1 MPIRSSASASASI
14 VGGIMSVDH
23 RVMKAA
29 RLLAFLAVGAILYFG
44 AVAFIPVAL
53 ALFFALLLSPAVDA
67 LQRLRIPRTLAAAI
81 VMLALLLVGAAIVDA
96 VSTPAKEWFAR
107 APETIRKIEQRIRP
121 VRSVI
126 AQVDAVRQRADQLAQ
141 GPHVAAAAPVPPPT
155 SGSSY
160 AFEMTQ
166 SLFEAITVIPL
177 TLFFLAG
184 GPPLLARMAAVLS
197 GSEKSAAC
205 LRVTE
210 AIRAELGRYFGTI
223 ALINL
228 GLGLAT
234 VAVMAALGMPNAF
247 LWGTIAA
254 VLNFIPFVGPIMTL
268 GILAVVALVTFNNI
282 GQALTV
288 PGAFLSLHV
297 IESQLVQPLFVG
309 HRLDVSALI
318 ILLAVWFGFWFWGI
332 PGVALAVPLLVAL
345 KVAAEHLEGWRPV
358 LEFLNPNPQ
367 WRPIKIARSEGS
379 TSKRVPI
386 GLADRVSR
394 SA

>member
-1 MPIRSSASASASI
+1 MN
-14 VGGIMSVDH
+14 VD
-23 RVMKAA
+23 RQVVKAA
-29 RLLAFLAVGAILYFG
+29 TLLAFLAVGAILYF
-44 AVAFIPVAL
+44 AAAAFIPVAI
-53 ALFFALLLSPAVDA
+53 ALFFALLLSPAVDG
-67 LQRLRIPRTLAAAI
+67 LQRLRMPRILAAGI

-107 APETIRKIEQRIRP
+107 APQTIRKIEQRLKPLRN
-121 VRSVI
+121 VI
-126 AQVDAVRQRADQLAQ
+126 AQVDAVKERADQLAQ
-141 GPHVAAAAPVPPPT
+141 GPHAAAVPLPPQN
-155 SGSSY
+155 SGGSY

-166 SLFEAITVIPL
+166 SLLEALTVVPF

-184 GPPLLARMAAVLS
+184 GAPLLARMAAALA

-210 AIRAELGRYFGTI
+210 AIRAELGRYFGTV

-234 VAVMAALGMPNAF
+234 WAAMAALGMPNAL
-247 LWGTIAA
+247 LWGTVAA
-254 VLNFIPFVGPIMTL
+254 ILNFIPFLGPITTL
-268 GILAVVALVTFNNI
+268 GIIAVAALVTFNGI
-282 GQALTV
+282 GQALAV
-288 PGAFLSLHV
+288 PGAFLGLHL

-332 PGVALAVPLLVAL
+332 PGVVLAVPVLVAL

-358 LEFLNPNPQ
+358 REFLSPSPQ
-367 WRPIKIARSEGS
+367 WRPIKITRPNGAA
-379 TSKRVPI
+379 SKRAGI
-386 GLADRVSR
+386 AFTNRVSG

>member
-1 MPIRSSASASASI
+1 
-14 VGGIMSVDH
+14 MSVDR

-29 RLLAFLAVGAILYFG
+29 VLLAFIAVGCILYF
-44 AVAFIPVAL
+44 AAFAFIPIAL
-53 ALFFALLLSPAVDA
+53 ALFFALLLSPAVDS
-67 LQRLRIPRTLAAAI
+67 LQRLHMPRALAATL
-81 VMLALLLVGAAIVDA
+81 VMLALLLAGAAVVDGVA
-96 VSTPAKEWFAR
+96 APAKEWFAR
-107 APETIRKIEQRIRP
+107 APQTIRKIEQRIRP

-126 AQVDAVRQRADQLAQ
+126 AQVDAVKERADQLAQ
-141 GPHVAAAAPVPPPT
+141 GPHALAAAPAPPPA

-166 SLFEAITVIPL
+166 SLFEAITVLPL

-184 GPPLLARMAAVLS
+184 GPPLLARMAGALA

-210 AIRAELGRYFGTI
+210 AIRAEVGRYFATVT
-223 ALINL
+223 LINL

-234 VAVMAALGMPNAF
+234 AATMTALGMPNAI
-247 LWGTIAA
+247 LWGTLAGI
-254 VLNFIPFVGPIMTL
+254 LNFIPFLGPITTL
-268 GILAVVALVTFNNI
+268 GILAIAALVTFNNV
-282 GQALTV
+282 GQALAV
-288 PGAFLSLHV
+288 PGVFLGLHL

-332 PGVALAVPLLVAL
+332 PGVMLAVPLLVAL
-345 KVAAEHLEGWRPV
+345 KVASEHVEGWHPV
-358 LEFLNPNPQ
+358 RDFLSPSPQ
-367 WRPIKIARSEGS
+367 WRPIKIMRPEEPA
-379 TSKRVPI
+379 SKQMGIVP
-386 GLADRVSR
+386 AERMSR

>member
-1 MPIRSSASASASI
+1 MSI
-14 VGGIMSVDH
+14 DR

-29 RLLAFLAVGAILYFG
+29 TLLAFLAVGTILYVG

-67 LQRLRIPRTLAAAI
+67 LQRLRMPRSLAAGI

-96 VSTPAKEWFAR
+96 ISAPAKEWFAR
-107 APETIRKIEQRIRP
+107 APQTIRKIELRIKP
-121 VRSVI
+121 LRSVL
-126 AQVDAVRQRADQLAQ
+126 AQFDAVKERADQLAQ
-141 GPHVAAAAPVPPPT
+141 GPHAAAAAPPPPPQA

-160 AFEMTQ
+160 ALEMTQ
-166 SLFEAITVIPL
+166 SLFEALTVIPL

-234 VAVMAALGMPNAF
+234 AAAMAALGMPNAF
-247 LWGTIAA
+247 LWGTVAA
-254 VLNFIPFVGPIMTL
+254 VLNFIPFVGPITTV
-268 GILAVVALVTFNNI
+268 GILAIAALVTFNNV
-282 GQALTV
+282 GQALAV
-288 PGAFLSLHV
+288 PGAFLGLHL

-318 ILLAVWFGFWFWGI
+318 ILLTVWFGFWFWGI
-332 PGVALAVPLLVAL
+332 PGVMLAVPFLVAL
-345 KVAAEHLEGWRPV
+345 KVASEHLEGWRPV
-358 LEFLNPNPQ
+358 REFLSPNPK
-367 WRPIKIARSEGS
+367 WRPIRFTRSEGS
-379 TSKRVPI
+379 MSNRRVHI
-386 GLADRVSR
+386 VLADRASR

>member
-1 MPIRSSASASASI
+1 
-14 VGGIMSVDH
+14 
-23 RVMKAA
+23 MKAA

>member
-1 MPIRSSASASASI
+1 MFLKREREREYRW
-14 VGGIMSVDH
+14 G
-23 RVMKAA
+23 RVMDIDRRVIKAA
-29 RLLAFLAVGAILYFG
+29 SLLAFLAVGAILYFG

-81 VMLALLLVGAAIVDA
+81 VMLALLLVGAAIVDGVA
-96 VSTPAKEWFAR
+96 TPAKQWFAR
-107 APETIRKIEQRIRP
+107 APQTLRKIEQRIRP
-121 VRSVI
+121 MRNVM
-126 AQVDAVRQRADQLAQ
+126 AQVDAVKERADQLAQ
-141 GPHVAAAAPVPPPT
+141 GPHAAVAAAPVPPT

-166 SLFEAITVIPL
+166 SLLEALTVIPL

-184 GPPLLARMAAVLS
+184 GPPLLARMAAALS
-197 GSEKSAAC
+197 GSERSAGC

-210 AIRAELGRYFGTI
+210 AIRAELGRYFGTV

-234 VAVMAALGMPNAF
+234 AAAMAALGMPNAF
-247 LWGTIAA
+247 LWGTVAA
-254 VLNFIPFVGPIMTL
+254 VLNFIPVVGPITTL
-268 GILAVVALVTFNNI
+268 SILAVAALVTFNNV
-282 GQALTV
+282 GQALAV
-288 PGAFLSLHV
+288 PGAFLGLHL

-309 HRLDVSALI
+309 HRLDVSALV

-332 PGVALAVPLLVAL
+332 PGVVLAVPLLVAL
-345 KVAAEHLEGWRPV
+345 KVAAEHIEGWRPV
-358 LEFLNPNPQ
+358 REFLSPNPQ
-367 WRPIKIARSEGS
+367 WRPISRPDSS
-379 TSKRVPI
+379 SSKGVRFVPT
-386 GLADRVSR
+386 GRVSK

>member
-1 MPIRSSASASASI
+1 
-14 VGGIMSVDH
+14 MSVDH

-67 LQRLRIPRTLAAAI
+67 LQRLRIPRTLAAAL

-318 ILLAVWFGFWFWGI
+318 ILLAVWFGFWFWIG
-332 PGVALAVPLLVAL
+332 
-345 KVAAEHLEGWRPV
+345 
-358 LEFLNPNPQ
+358 
-367 WRPIKIARSEGS
+367 RSW
-379 TSKRVPI
+379 
-386 GLADRVSR
+386 
-394 SA
+394 

>member
-1 MPIRSSASASASI
+1 
-14 VGGIMSVDH
+14 MSVDR

-29 RLLAFLAVGAILYFG
+29 ILLAFLAVGAILYLA

-53 ALFFALLLSPAVDA
+53 GLFVALLLSPAVDG
-67 LQRLRIPRTLAAAI
+67 LQRLRIPRGLAAAI
-81 VMLALLLVGAAIVDA
+81 EMLALLLAGAAIVDG
-96 VSTPAKEWFAR
+96 VSTPAKEWLAR
-107 APETIRKIEQRIRP
+107 APQTFRKIEQRIRP

-126 AQVDAVRQRADQLAQ
+126 AQVDAVRERAEQVAQ
-141 GPHVAAAAPVPPPT
+141 GPHATPAPPSPPPA

-160 AFEMTQ
+160 AFAMTQ
-166 SLFEAITVIPL
+166 SLFEAITVLPL

-184 GPPLLARMAAVLS
+184 GPPLLARMAAALS

-210 AIRAELGRYFGTI
+210 AIRAELGRYFGTV

-234 VAVMAALGMPNAF
+234 AATMAALDMPNPI
-247 LWGTIAA
+247 LWGTVAA
-254 VLNFIPFVGPIMTL
+254 VLNFIPFVGPITTV
-268 GILAVVALVTFNNI
+268 GILAIAALVTFTNV
-282 GQALTV
+282 GQALAV
-288 PGAFLSLHV
+288 PGAFLGLHL

-332 PGVALAVPLLVAL
+332 PGVMLAVPLLVAL
-345 KVAAEHLEGWRPV
+345 KVAGEHVEGWRPV
-358 LEFLNPNPQ
+358 REFLSPNPRWQ
-367 WRPIKIARSEGS
+367 PIKITRSEGS
-379 TSKRVPI
+379 ASILVRIV
-386 GLADRVSR
+386 LANRVSR

>member
-1 MPIRSSASASASI
+1 MRTDRRIT
-14 VGGIMSVDH
+14 
-23 RVMKAA
+23 KAA
-29 RLLAFLAVGAILYFG
+29 TLLAFLAVGAILYFG

-67 LQRLRIPRTLAAAI
+67 LQRLRIPRTVAAAV
-81 VMLALLLVGAAIVDA
+81 VMLALLLLGAAIVDGISA
-96 VSTPAKEWFAR
+96 PAKDWFAR
-107 APETIRKIEQRIRP
+107 APQTLRKIEQRIRP

-126 AQVDAVRQRADQLAQ
+126 AQVDAVKERADQLAQ
-141 GPHVAAAAPVPPPT
+141 GPHVAAAATSQP

-160 AFEMTQ
+160 ALEMTQ

-184 GPPLLARMAAVLS
+184 GPPLLARMAAALS
-197 GSEKSAAC
+197 GSERSAAC

-210 AIRAELGRYFGTI
+210 AIRAELGRYFGTV

-234 VAVMAALGMPNAF
+234 AAAMAALGMPNAL
-247 LWGTIAA
+247 LWGTVAA
-254 VLNFIPFVGPIMTL
+254 VLNFIPFVGPITTL
-268 GILAVVALVTFNNI
+268 GILAIAALVTFSNI
-282 GQALTV
+282 GQALIV
-288 PGAFLSLHV
+288 PGAFLGLHL

-309 HRLDVSALI
+309 HRLDVSALV
-318 ILLAVWFGFWFWGI
+318 ILLTVWFGFWFWGI
-332 PGVALAVPLLVAL
+332 PGVMLAVPLLVAL
-345 KVAAEHLEGWRPV
+345 KVASEHLEGWRPV
-358 LEFLNPNPQ
+358 REFLSPSPH
-367 WRPIKIARSEGS
+367 WRPIRITRTEGVS
-379 TSKRVPI
+379 AKGGGV

>member
-1 MPIRSSASASASI
+1 
-14 VGGIMSVDH
+14 
-23 RVMKAA
+23 
-29 RLLAFLAVGAILYFG
+29 VGAILYFG

-53 ALFFALLLSPAVDA
+53 ALFFALLLSPAVDG
-67 LQRLRIPRTLAAAI
+67 LQRLRLPRALAACI
-81 VMLALLLVGAAIVDA
+81 VMLALVLAGAAIVDGVA
-96 VSTPAKEWFAR
+96 APAKEWLAR
-107 APETIRKIEQRIRP
+107 APQTIRKIEQRIRP

-126 AQVDAVRQRADQLAQ
+126 AQVDAVKERADQLTQ
-141 GPHVAAAAPVPPPT
+141 GPHPAPAAPLAAPP

-166 SLFEAITVIPL
+166 SLFEAITVLPL

-184 GPPLLARMAAVLS
+184 GPPLLARMAAALS
-197 GSEKSAAC
+197 GSERSAAC

-210 AIRAELGRYFGTI
+210 AIRSELGRYFGTV

-234 VAVMAALGMPNAF
+234 AATMAALGMPNAI
-247 LWGTIAA
+247 LWGTVAA
-254 VLNFIPFVGPIMTL
+254 VLNFIPFVGPITTV
-268 GILAVVALVTFNNI
+268 GILAIAALVTLNNM
-282 GQALTV
+282 GQALAV
-288 PGAFLSLHV
+288 PGAFLGLHL

-332 PGVALAVPLLVAL
+332 PGVMLAVPLLVAL
-345 KVAAEHLEGWRPV
+345 KVAAEHVEGWSSVRA
-358 LEFLNPNPQ
+358 FLSPNPQ
-367 WRPIKIARSEGS
+367 WRPIQLTRSEGS
-379 TSKRVPI
+379 PAKRVRVVLP
-386 GLADRVSR
+386 DRVSR

>member
-1 MPIRSSASASASI
+1 
-14 VGGIMSVDH
+14 MSVNR

-29 RLLAFLAVGAILYFG
+29 NLLAFLAVGAILYFG

-53 ALFFALLLSPAVDA
+53 ALFFALLLSPAVDG
-67 LQRLRIPRTLAAAI
+67 LQRLRLPRALAACI
-81 VMLALLLVGAAIVDA
+81 VMLALVLAGAAIVDGVA
-96 VSTPAKEWFAR
+96 APAKEWLAR
-107 APETIRKIEQRIRP
+107 APQTIRKIEQRIRP

-126 AQVDAVRQRADQLAQ
+126 AQVDAVKERADQLTQ
-141 GPHVAAAAPVPPPT
+141 GPHPAPAAPLAAPP

-166 SLFEAITVIPL
+166 SLFEAITVLPL

-184 GPPLLARMAAVLS
+184 GPPLLARMAAALS
-197 GSEKSAAC
+197 GSERSAAW

-210 AIRAELGRYFGTI
+210 AIRSELGRYFGTV

-234 VAVMAALGMPNAF
+234 AATMAALGMPNAI
-247 LWGTIAA
+247 LWGTVAA
-254 VLNFIPFVGPIMTL
+254 VLNFIPFVGPITTV
-268 GILAVVALVTFNNI
+268 GILAIAALVTLNNM
-282 GQALTV
+282 GQALAV
-288 PGAFLSLHV
+288 PGAFLGLHL

-309 HRLDVSALI
+309 HRLDVTALI

-332 PGVALAVPLLVAL
+332 PGVMLAVPLLVAL
-345 KVAAEHLEGWRPV
+345 KVAAEHVEGWSSVRA
-358 LEFLNPNPQ
+358 FLSPNPQ
-367 WRPIKIARSEGS
+367 WRPIQLTRSEGS
-379 TSKRVPI
+379 PAKRVRVVLP
-386 GLADRVSR
+386 DRVSR

>member
-1 MPIRSSASASASI
+1 
-14 VGGIMSVDH
+14 MSVDR

-29 RLLAFLAVGAILYFG
+29 VLLAFLAVGAILYFA

-53 ALFFALLLSPAVDA
+53 ALFFALLLSPAVDGLERLHMPRA
-67 LQRLRIPRTLAAAI
+67 LGAAL
-81 VMLALLLVGAAIVDA
+81 VMLALVLAGAAIVDGVA
-96 VSTPAKEWFAR
+96 TPAKEWFAR
-107 APETIRKIEQRIRP
+107 APQTIRKIEQRIRP

-126 AQVDAVRQRADQLAQ
+126 AQVDAVKERADQLAQ
-141 GPHVAAAAPVPPPT
+141 GPHAAAAAPAPPPT

-166 SLFEAITVIPL
+166 SLFEAITVLPL

-184 GPPLLARMAAVLS
+184 GPPLLARMAAALS

-210 AIRAELGRYFGTI
+210 AIRAELGRYFGTV

-234 VAVMAALGMPNAF
+234 AATMTALGMPNAF
-247 LWGTIAA
+247 LWGTLAA
-254 VLNFIPFVGPIMTL
+254 VLNFIPFVGPITTL
-268 GILAVVALVTFNNI
+268 SILAIAALVTFNNV
-282 GQALTV
+282 GQALAV
-288 PGAFLSLHV
+288 PGAFLGLHL
-297 IESQLVQPLFVG
+297 IESQIVQPLFVG

-318 ILLAVWFGFWFWGI
+318 ILLTVWFGFWFWGI
-332 PGVALAVPLLVAL
+332 PGVMLAVPLLVAL
-345 KVAAEHLEGWRPV
+345 KVAAEHVEGWRPV
-358 LEFLNPNPQ
+358 RDFLSPNPR
-367 WRPIKIARSEGS
+367 WLPIKITRSEDS
-379 TSKRVPI
+379 ASKRMRIVP
-386 GLADRVSR
+386 ADRVSR

>member
-1 MPIRSSASASASI
+1 
-14 VGGIMSVDH
+14 MSVDH

>member
-1 MPIRSSASASASI
+1 MSI
-14 VGGIMSVDH
+14 NH
-23 RVMKAA
+23 RIMKAA
-29 RLLAFLAVGAILYFG
+29 TLLAVLAVGAILYFA

-53 ALFFALLLSPAVDA
+53 ALLFALLLSPAVDV
-67 LQRLRIPRTLAAAI
+67 LQRLHMPRTLAAALL
-81 VMLALLLVGAAIVDA
+81 MLVLLLVGAAIVDG
-96 VSTPAKEWFAR
+96 VSAPAKEWFAR
-107 APETIRKIEQRIRP
+107 APQTFRKIEQRIRP
-121 VRSVI
+121 LRSVL
-126 AQVDAVRQRADQLAQ
+126 AQVDAVKERADQLAQ
-141 GPHVAAAAPVPPPT
+141 GPHAPAAAPVPQQS
-155 SGSSY
+155 SGGSY
-160 AFEMTQ
+160 ALEMTQ

-234 VAVMAALGMPNAF
+234 AAVMAGLGMPNAL
-247 LWGTIAA
+247 LWGTVAA
-254 VLNFIPFVGPIMTL
+254 VLNFIPFIGPITTL
-268 GILAVVALVTFNNI
+268 GILAIAALVTFPNI
-282 GQALTV
+282 GQALSV
-288 PGAFLSLHV
+288 PGAFLGLHL

-318 ILLAVWFGFWFWGI
+318 ILLTLWFGFWFWGI
-332 PGVALAVPLLVAL
+332 PGVMLAVPLLVAL

-358 LEFLNPNPQ
+358 LEFLSPNPP
-367 WRPIKIARSEGS
+367 WRPIRFARAEGSASKGARS
-379 TSKRVPI
+379 I
-386 GLADRVSR
+386 LADRVSR
-394 SA
+394 SS